1 MSSVHIDAKTFHR
14 RARYFISQWKEPFNK
29 ELFNNVDA
37 IAAVVG
43 KQDEENPYQQ
53 STALQTW
60 FLGYEFP
67 ETVIVL
73 TQAKIF
79 VITTSGKAKLL
90 NAVKEGDKQVP
101 LEILVRTKG
110 SDDNGR
116 FYKSVLDAIPGS
128 KRMGVLTKDKF
139 EGEVVVEW
147 KTALSKCDPKP
158 EEVDIS
164 AAVGSILS
172 IKDDEE
178 ARTIKVASK
187 ISSQVLKEFF
197 VHQMEKCIDEEKN
210 ISHEQLSDNTD
221 AALSDAKQFRQ
232 LKLPSDVD
240 QSNIEWCYSPIVQS
254 GGDYKLKSSAVS
266 NEKKL
271 HPGVILCSLGA
282 RYKSYCSNVGRTYLV
297 DPSKSQEQNYQFLLD
312 VQHKVLDS
320 MRDGVKFRD
329 IYAKALAF
337 VRNKRPELEK
347 NFVKTLGFGI
357 GIEFR
362 ESNYVINSKN
372 TKELRNGMTL
382 NLSIGFQDLENK
394 DTKDEKAK
402 TYALLLIDTV
412 RVTNDG
418 AVVMTDAPKGVN
430 DVFFFFD
437 DEGDGDKAAKNEEK
451 SRSSKS
457 EKKKA
462 QSAILNSKFRSE
474 EQDEESREQKRKAHQ
489 KQLAAQKLADGLKRF
504 AENAENNVGEQKAV
518 FRRFES
524 YKSDAKLPKEV
535 KNLQIVVDARAHTV
549 ILPIYGMAVPFHIS
563 TLKNVSKSDEGDY
576 VMLRLNFITPGQA
589 GAKKDD
595 QPFDDANAN
604 FVRALTY
611 RSADTVRMTEIFKNI
626 TDLKK
631 EAAKKEAERKEM
643 EDIVEQD
650 KLIEIKGRRPYR
662 LGDVFARPQMDGKR
676 LPGELEIHHNGLR
689 YHSTIRSDN
698 RIDILFSN
706 VKHLFFQPCDNE
718 LIVLLHVHL
727 KNPVMIGK
735 KKIKDIQFY
744 REASDVQFDET
755 GNRRRR
761 KIYGDEDELE
771 SEQEE
776 RRRRAALNQEFKA
789 FSEKIAD
796 ASDGRFEIDIPFREL
811 GFQGVPFRSNVLLQP
826 TTECLVHLTDPPFL
840 VITLSEIEIAHLE
853 RVQFG
858 LKNFDLVF
866 VFKDFNRA
874 PVHINTIPTSQ
885 LDNVKEWLD
894 SVEVAYKE
902 GPVNL
907 NWGMIMKTVNEDPVE
922 FFKNGGW
929 NFLGQDS
936 DAEDS
941 EDQSESASEFE
952 LDDSEEA
959 EESSDEESEFASD
972 ASEDSASDEE
982 LDDSGEDWDELEEKA
997 RKADERKVINH
1008 KRSRDSDDDGYSK
1021 KKRR

>member
-1 MSSVHIDAKTFHR
+1 DPA
-14 RARYFISQWKEPFNK
+14 NK
-29 ELFNNVDA
+29 DLFQNVDA
-37 IAAVVG
+37 IATVVG
-43 KQDEENPYQQ
+43 KEDEENPYQQ

-67 ETVIVL
+67 ETLFVL

-79 VITTSGKAKLL
+79 VITSVKKAEIL
-90 NAVKEGDKQVP
+90 NAVKQGDKQVP
-101 LEILVRTKG
+101 LEVLIRAKG
-110 SDDNGR
+110 DDNSAI
-116 FYKSVLDAIPGS
+116 YKSVLDEIPES
-128 KRMGVLTKDKF
+128 KRIGVIAKDKF
-139 EGEVVVEW
+139 EGKVVGEW
-147 KTALSKCDPKP
+147 KSALSKYDPKP
-158 EEVDIS
+158 EELDVS
-164 AAVGSILS
+164 AGVGSILAV
-172 IKDDEE
+172 KDDEE
-178 ARTIKVASK
+178 ARTIKVAAK

-197 VHQMEKCIDEEKN
+197 VRQMEQCIDEETS
-210 ISHEQLSDNTD
+210 ITHEKLSDNTD
-221 AALSDAKQFRQ
+221 AALLDPKQFRQ
-232 LKLPSDVD
+232 FKLPSDVD

-254 GGDYKLKSSAVS
+254 GGNYSLKSSAFS
-266 NEKKL
+266 DDKKL
-271 HPGVILCSLGA
+271 HAGVILCSLGA
-282 RYKSYCSNVGRTYLV
+282 RYKSYCSNVGRTYIV
-297 DPSKSQEQNYQFLLD
+297 DPTKTQEKNYQFLLD
-312 VQHKVLDS
+312 VQHKVLDA

-337 VRNKRPELEK
+337 VRNKRPDLEK
-347 NFVKTLGFGI
+347 HFVKTLGFGI

-362 ESNYVINSKN
+362 EGNYVINAKN
-372 TKELRNGMTL
+372 TKELRNGMTI
-382 NLSIGFQDLENK
+382 NLSVGFQDLENP
-394 DTKDEKAK
+394 DTNTKDKQAK
-402 TYALLLIDTV
+402 NYALLLVDTV
-412 RVTNDG
+412 RITNDG
-418 AVVMTDAPKGVN
+418 AVTLTDAPKGVN
-430 DVFFFFD
+430 DVFFFFAD
-437 DEGDGDKAAKNEEK
+437 DADGGKEAKAEEK
-451 SRSSKS
+451 TRASK
-457 EKKKA
+457 EKKKAA
-462 QSAILNSKFRSE
+462 QSAILHSKFRSE
-474 EQDEESREQKRKAHQ
+474 DVDEESREQKRKAHQ
-489 KQLAAQKLADGLKRF
+489 KELAAQKLADGLKRF
-504 AENAENNVGEQKAV
+504 SENAENNAGDQKPV

-524 YKSDAKLPKEV
+524 YKSDAKLPKET
-535 KNLQIVVDARAHTV
+535 KDLRIVVDARAHTI
-549 ILPIYGMAVPFHIS
+549 ILPIYGLAVPFHIS
-563 TLKNVSKSDEGDY
+563 TLKNISKSDEGDY

-589 GAKKDD
+589 GGKKED
-595 QPFDDANAN
+595 QPFDDPNAN

-611 RSADTVRMTEIFKNI
+611 RSADVVRMTDIYKNI

-650 KLIEIKGRRPYR
+650 KLIEIKGRRPFR

-718 LIVLLHVHL
+718 LIVLLHIHL
-727 KNPVMIGK
+727 KNPVLIGK

-866 VFKDFNRA
+866 VFKDFSRT

-929 NFLGQDS
+929 NFLGDDS
-936 DAEDS
+936 DAENS
-941 EDQSESASEFE
+941 EDQSDSASEFE

-959 EESSDEESEFASD
+959 EESSDNESDFASE
-972 ASEDSASDEE
+972 ASEDSGSDEE
-982 LDDSGEDWDELEEKA
+982 MDDSGEDWDELEEKA
-997 RKADERKVINH
+997 RKGEPN
-1008 KRSRDSDDDGYSK
+1008 SFS
-1021 KKRR
+1021 

>member
-1 MSSVHIDAKTFHR
+1 
-14 RARYFISQWKEPFNK
+14 
-29 ELFNNVDA
+29 
-37 IAAVVG
+37 
-43 KQDEENPYQQ
+43 
-53 STALQTW
+53 
-60 FLGYEFP
+60 
-67 ETVIVL
+67 
-73 TQAKIF
+73 
-79 VITTSGKAKLL
+79 
-90 NAVKEGDKQVP
+90 
-101 LEILVRTKG
+101 
-110 SDDNGR
+110 
-116 FYKSVLDAIPGS
+116 
-128 KRMGVLTKDKF
+128 
-139 EGEVVVEW
+139 
-147 KTALSKCDPKP
+147 
-158 EEVDIS
+158 
-164 AAVGSILS
+164 
-172 IKDDEE
+172 
-178 ARTIKVASK
+178 
-187 ISSQVLKEFF
+187 
-197 VHQMEKCIDEEKN
+197 
-210 ISHEQLSDNTD
+210 
-221 AALSDAKQFRQ
+221 
-232 LKLPSDVD
+232 
-240 QSNIEWCYSPIVQS
+240 
-254 GGDYKLKSSAVS
+254 LKSSALS
-266 NEKKL
+266 DEKKL
-271 HPGVILCSLGA
+271 HAGVILCSLGA
-282 RYKSYCSNVGRTYLV
+282 RYKSYCSNVGRTYFV
-297 DPSKSQEQNYQFLLD
+297 DPTKTQEKNYQFLLD
-312 VQHKVLDS
+312 VQHKVLES

-337 VRNKRPELEK
+337 VRNKRPDLEK
-347 NFVKTLGFGI
+347 HFVKNIGFGI

-362 ESNYVINSKN
+362 ESHYVINSKN
-372 TKELRNGMTL
+372 TKELKNGMTI
-382 NLSIGFQDLENK
+382 NLSIGFQDLENTE
-394 DTKDEKAK
+394 TKDEKAK
-402 TYALLLIDTV
+402 TYAVLLVDTV

-418 AVVMTDAPKGVN
+418 AITLTDAPKGIN
-430 DVFFFFD
+430 DVFFFFAD
-437 DEGDGDKAAKNEEK
+437 DEDEDKQVKSEEK
-451 SRSSKS
+451 IRPAKA

-462 QSAILNSKFRSE
+462 TQSAILNSKFRSE

-489 KQLAAQKLADGLKRF
+489 KELAAQKLAEGLKRF
-504 AENAENNVGEQKAV
+504 SENADTNVGEQKAV

-524 YKSDAKLPKEV
+524 YKSDAKLPKES
-535 KNLQIVVDARAHTV
+535 KDLRIVVDARANSI
-549 ILPIYGMAVPFHIS
+549 ILPIYGLAVPFHIS

-589 GAKKDD
+589 GGKKED

-611 RSADTVRMTEIFKNI
+611 RSADTVRMTEIYKSI
-626 TDLKK
+626 SDLKK

-727 KNPVMIGK
+727 KNPVLIGK

-952 LDDSEEA
+952 LDESEDA
-959 EESSDEESEFASD
+959 EESSDDESEFASD
-972 ASEDSASDEE
+972 ASEESASDEE

-997 RKADERKVINH
+997 RKADEKKNNNP
-1008 KRSRDSDDDGYSK
+1008 KRRRDSDDEGYSK